1 MKLVIFALFL
11 SFSGLAQSEVVYT
24 KKLNHTVSG
33 EKVYLESDVDITPK
47 LMYGD
52 NAMNRFLSRNFKY
65 PKENIAVSEIIC
77 SFIVEIDGSISDIK
91 VVNEVPEFY
100 SKEALRVLDKF
111 DEPWYPAVKNN
122 VQVRCQY
129 ILPIKINR
137 I

>member
-122 VQVRCQY
+122 TQVRCQY

-137 I
+137 M